1 MTGDNVDD
9 TSLPTQIGTRLRSLR
24 TASGRSL
31 ASVAQELGISSSAL
45 SQIETG
51 VMKPSV
57 QRLVE
62 LVGVLGVPVSAI
74 FDDVAVATPRPGAAG
89 ADVAEPV
96 PGVLVSRGEE
106 ARPAHLGE
114 GVTYRQLS
122 PAPLRGVT
130 LFESTYPPGA
140 SSSPDGEMLVHA
152 GYDCGHVVAGELT
165 FEFAEGSV
173 RLGPGGSLS
182 FAASRPHRVVNATD
196 EVAVS
201 IWLTLD
207 AAGAPGA
214 AGPAGSDADPPQE
227 ASALQGATAALP
239 E

>member
-1 MTGDNVDD
+1 MTPPSPTGDDVD
-9 TSLPTQIGTRLRSLR
+9 TGPLPALIGTRLRTLR
-24 TASGRSL
+24 TRSGRSL
-31 ASVAQELGISSSAL
+31 ASVAHELGISSSAL

-74 FDDVAVATPRPGAAG
+74 FDDVGVAVPADAAG
-89 ADVAEPV
+89 GDVVEPV
-96 PGVLVSRGEE
+96 PGVLVSFGGDV
-106 ARPAHLGE
+106 RPAHLGE
-114 GVTYRQLS
+114 GVTYRRLS

-140 SSSPDGEMLVHA
+140 ASSPAGEMLVHA
-152 GYDCGHVVAGELT
+152 GYDCGHVVAGELV
-165 FEFAEGSV
+165 FEFSDGEV

-182 FAASRPHRVVNATD
+182 FAASRPHRVVNPSD
-196 EVAVS
+196 RVAVA
-201 IWLTLD
+201 IWLTLEQ
-207 AAGAPGA
+207 AAEAVRSGAEPG
-214 AGPAGSDADPPQE
+214 
-227 ASALQGATAALP
+227 TAREEESSVTAVLP

>member
-1 MTGDNVDD
+1 MD
-9 TSLPTQIGTRLRSLR
+9 TTPLPAQIGTRLRSLR

-62 LVGVLGVPVSAI
+62 LVGVLGAPVSAI
-74 FDDVAVATPRPGAAG
+74 FDDVAVAEPRTGPGG
-89 ADVAEPV
+89 GEVVEPV
-96 PGVLVSRGEE
+96 PGVLVHHGDEVE
-106 ARPAHLGE
+106 PAHLGQ
-114 GVTYRQLS
+114 GVTYRRLS

-140 SSSPDGEMLVHA
+140 SSSPDGQMLVHP
-152 GYDCGHVVAGELT
+152 GYDCGHVLSGELT
-165 FEFAEGSV
+165 FEFTEGAVS
-173 RLGPGGSLS
+173 LGPGGSLS
-182 FAASRPHRVVNATD
+182 FAATRPHRVVNATD

-201 IWLTLD
+201 IWLTLE
-207 AAGAPGA
+207 PGV
-214 AGPAGSDADPPQE
+214 ADPGQAVP
-227 ASALQGATAALP
+227 AVDATTVLP